1 MLRVGLTG
9 GLACGKSHV
18 ARLLSAFGCYV
29 IMADDLGHAVLAP
42 GGEAYDAVVAEFG
55 SPVLSD
61 DGRSIDRRKLASAV
75 FGNPEQLA
83 KLNSVVH
90 PAVFAREEAFTQSA
104 AAADTHAIVVVEAA
118 ILIETGSYK
127 KYDKLIVVVCSEDQQ
142 MERAMRR
149 AGQSA
154 TPEDVRA
161 RIERQIPVNEKRKFA
176 DFVIDTSGTREQTAE
191 QTRRVYEELR
201 RIAG

>member
-18 ARLLSAFGCYV
+18 ARLLADYGCHV

-42 GGEAYDAVVAEFG
+42 GGEAFEAVAAEFG
-55 SPVLSD
+55 PSVLSD
-61 DGRSIDRRKLASAV
+61 DGRRIDRQKLAAAV
-75 FGNPEQLA
+75 FGNPERLS
-83 KLNSVVH
+83 KLNSIVH
-90 PAVFAREEAFTQSA
+90 PAVFAREEAFVKSA
-104 AAADTHAIVVVEAA
+104 AADDAHAIVVVEAA

-149 AGQSA
+149 AGES
-154 TPEDVRA
+154 
-161 RIERQIPVNEKRKFA
+161 
-176 DFVIDTSGTREQTAE
+176 
-191 QTRRVYEELR
+191 
-201 RIAG
+201 

>member
-18 ARLLSAFGCYV
+18 ARLLAGFGCHV
-29 IMADDLGHAVLAP
+29 IMADELGHAVLSP
-42 GGEAYDAVVAEFG
+42 GGEAFDPVIAEFG
-55 SPVLSD
+55 STVLSD
-61 DGRSIDRRKLASAV
+61 DGQSIDRRKLAAAV
-75 FGNPEQLA
+75 FANPERLA
-83 KLNSVVH
+83 TLNSIVH
-90 PAVFAREEAFTQSA
+90 PAVFAREEAFVQSA
-104 AAADTHAIVVVEAA
+104 AAADAHSIVVVEAA

-142 MERAMRR
+142 MERAVRR

-161 RIERQIPVNEKRKFA
+161 RIERHTCERKTQICRFRN
-176 DFVIDTSGTREQTAE
+176 
-191 QTRRVYEELR
+191 
-201 RIAG
+201 